1 MEEASSMITIRRRF
15 FILASA
21 LVLLGLTKPGFA
33 EESESTKVFGPYT
46 VHYST
51 FNSLFVPADIAQ
63 IHNLVRAK
71 DQTLINI
78 AVQKTAD
85 GTSVAARVSGTATN
99 LLQQQKSIDFKTIQ
113 EQDAVYYIGALR
125 HTNEEIFHLDF
136 VILPEGETQPL
147 TFRLS
152 RKLYTE
158 P

>member
-1 MEEASSMITIRRRF
+1 MTR
-15 FILASA
+15 
-21 LVLLGLTKPGFA
+21 VLLSLLLNAFIGGLGVQTA
-33 EESESTKVFGPYT
+33 YANDQESTKVFGPYT

-51 FNSLFVPADIAQ
+51 FNSLFVPADIAR
-63 IHNLVRAK
+63 IHQLVRAK

-85 GTSVAARVSGTATN
+85 LSPVAAQVSGTAKN
-99 LLQQQKSIDFKTIQ
+99 LLQQQKTIDFKTIQ
-113 EQDAVYYIGALR
+113 EQDTVYYIGALR

-136 VILPEGETQPL
+136 TIVPEGETQPL
-147 TFRLS
+147 TFRVS

>member
-1 MEEASSMITIRRRF
+1 MIKLR
-15 FILASA
+15 LLS
-21 LVLLGLTKPGFA
+21 LLGSILLWCLAPAGFA
-33 EESESTKVFGPYT
+33 DEEDSTKVFGPYT

-63 IHNLVRAK
+63 IHQLVRAK

-78 AVQKTAD
+78 AVQKTVD
-85 GTSVAARVSGTATN
+85 GSPVPAKVTGMAKN
-99 LLQQQKSIDFKTIQ
+99 LLQQQKNIEFKTIQ
-113 EQDAVYYIGALR
+113 EQETVYYIGSLR

-136 VILPEGETQPL
+136 SIVPEGETQPL
-147 TFRLS
+147 TFRVS

>member
-1 MEEASSMITIRRRF
+1 MIKLRLLHLF
-15 FILASA
+15 GAILLFCLAPA
-21 LVLLGLTKPGFA
+21 GFA
-33 EESESTKVFGPYT
+33 DEQESTKVFGPYT

-63 IHNLVRAK
+63 IHQLVRAK

-78 AVQKTAD
+78 AVQKTVD
-85 GTSVAARVSGTATN
+85 GSPVSAQVTGTAKN
-99 LLQQQKSIDFKTIQ
+99 LLQQQKNIEFKTIQ
-113 EQDAVYYIGALR
+113 EQETVYYIGSLR

-136 VILPEGETQPL
+136 SIVPEGETQPL
-147 TFRLS
+147 TFRVS

>member
-1 MEEASSMITIRRRF
+1 MTRVQLPIWF
-15 FILASA
+15 GA
-21 LVLLGLTKPGFA
+21 LLLWCGVQSGYA
-33 EESESTKVFGPYT
+33 NDQESTKVFGPYT

-63 IHNLVRAK
+63 IHQLVRAK

-85 GTSVAARVSGTATN
+85 GSPVAAHVSATAKN
-99 LLQQQKSIDFKTIQ
+99 LLQQQKSITFKTIQ

-136 VILPEGETQPL
+136 AIVPEGETQPL
-147 TFRLS
+147 TFRIS

>member
-1 MEEASSMITIRRRF
+1 MMKIQ
-15 FILASA
+15 LP
-21 LVLLGLTKPGFA
+21 LLWGVIWCCFNVQTA
-33 EESESTKVFGPYT
+33 YATEQESTKVFGPYT

-51 FNSLFVPADIAQ
+51 FNSLFVPADIAK

-78 AVQKTAD
+78 AVQKTD
-85 GTSVAARVSGTATN
+85 GRIPVAAQVSGTAKN
-99 LLQQQKSIDFKTIQ
+99 LLQQQKAIEFKTIQ
-113 EQDAVYYIGALR
+113 EQDTVYYIGALR

-136 VILPEGETQPL
+136 SIVPEGELQPL
-147 TFRLS
+147 TFRIS

>member
-1 MEEASSMITIRRRF
+1 MTRIQLPLWMGA
-15 FILASA
+15 
-21 LVLLGLTKPGFA
+21 VLFWLCSQSGYA
-33 EESESTKVFGPYT
+33 NDQESTKVFGAYT

-51 FNSLFVPADIAQ
+51 FNSLFVPADIAK
-63 IHNLVRAK
+63 IHELVRAK

-85 GTSVAARVSGTATN
+85 GSPVAAQVSATAKN
-99 LLQQQKSIDFKTIQ
+99 LLQQLKTIDFKTIQ

-125 HTNEEIFHLDF
+125 HTNEEVFHLDF

-147 TFRLS
+147 KFRVT

-158 P
+158 S

>member
-1 MEEASSMITIRRRF
+1 MKNFQLSLLLGA
-15 FILASA
+15 ILAWFSLQA
-21 LVLLGLTKPGFA
+21 A
-33 EESESTKVFGPYT
+33 YANEQESTKVFGPYT

-51 FNSLFVPADIAQ
+51 FNSLFVPADIAK
-63 IHNLVRAK
+63 IHQLVRAK

-85 GTSVAARVSGTATN
+85 GSPVAAQVSGTAKN
-99 LLQQQKSIDFKTIQ
+99 LLQQQKNIEFKTIQ

-136 VILPEGETQPL
+136 NIVPEGETQPL
-147 TFRLS
+147 TFRIS

>member
-1 MEEASSMITIRRRF
+1 MSKVMNIRLPIF
-15 FILASA
+15 LGA
-21 LVLLGLTKPGFA
+21 VLLWCFVQSGYA
-33 EESESTKVFGPYT
+33 NDQESTKVFGPYT

-51 FNSLFVPADIAQ
+51 FNSLFVPADIAE
-63 IHNLVRAK
+63 IHQLVRAK

-85 GTSVAARVSGTATN
+85 GSPVAAQVSGTAKN
-99 LLQQQKSIDFKTIQ
+99 LLQQLKNIEFKTIR
-113 EQDAVYYIGALR
+113 EQDTLYYIGALR

-136 VILPEGETQPL
+136 VIVPEGETQPL

-158 P
+158 L

>member
-1 MEEASSMITIRRRF
+1 MMRF
-15 FILASA
+15 RFRF
-21 LVLLGLTKPGFA
+21 LLGAILYGFCLQIA
-33 EESESTKVFGPYT
+33 CANEQESTKVFGQYT

-51 FNSLFVPADIAQ
+51 FNSLFVPADVAS
-63 IHNLVRAK
+63 IHQLVRAK

-85 GTSVAARVSGTATN
+85 GSPVAAQVSGTAKN
-99 LLQQQKSIDFKTIQ
+99 LLQQQKNIDFKTIQ

-136 VILPEGETQPL
+136 TIVPEGEKQPL

>member
-1 MEEASSMITIRRRF
+1 MRF
-15 FILASA
+15 IKQFLMAICC
-21 LVLLGLTKPGFA
+21 GLIFSTAQANDG
-33 EESESTKVFGPYT
+33 ESTKVFGPYT

-51 FNSLFVPADIAQ
+51 FNSLFVPADIAKLHQ
-63 IHNLVRAK
+63 LVRAK

-85 GTSVAARVSGTATN
+85 GSPVAAQVSATAKN
-99 LLQQQKSIDFKTIQ
+99 LLQQQKTIEFKTIQ
-113 EQDAVYYIGALR
+113 EQDAVYYLGALR
-125 HTNEEIFHLDF
+125 HTNEEVFHLDF

>member
-1 MEEASSMITIRRRF
+1 MMNFRLRF
-15 FILASA
+15 
-21 LVLLGLTKPGFA
+21 LLGAILYGVCLQIAFA
-33 EESESTKVFGPYT
+33 NEQESTKVFGQYT

-51 FNSLFVPADIAQ
+51 FNSLFVPADVAG
-63 IHNLVRAK
+63 IHQLVRAK

-85 GTSVAARVSGTATN
+85 GSPVAAQVSGTAKN
-99 LLQQQKSIDFKTIQ
+99 LLQQQKNIDFKTIQ

-136 VILPEGETQPL
+136 TIVPEGETQPL